1 MYEETEE
8 IKSINEKL
16 AKKISVRDLIQAK
29 IDGKG
34 IPQEFKQY
42 QNEVLTL
49 IPKFNEMLMEDQSCA
64 MLMKGRIQVHGR
76 LVSFNL
82 IQIFT
87 SFADFTDKLLREG
100 TRSVN

>member
-1 MYEETEE
+1 
-8 IKSINEKL
+8 
-16 AKKISVRDLIQAK
+16 
-29 IDGKG
+29 
-34 IPQEFKQY
+34 
-42 QNEVLTL
+42 
-49 IPKFNEMLMEDQSCA
+49 MLMEDQSCA